1 MPPAPSAPNLCL
13 LAMNY
18 RDKQLV
24 ESRWPSMRPNECL
37 LSCGALKKNSFPNL
51 PAPASF
57 KRLLDSTRTGPRP
70 QHLLVPRS
78 RNPVEFIEH
87 ISTMIE
93 PNLLHRGWPISVC
106 KLLVP

>member
-1 MPPAPSAPNLCL
+1 MSPAQPASHIGL
-13 LAMNY
+13 LTRGFRAE
-18 RDKQLV
+18 RIAVARLPD
-24 ESRWPSMRPNECL
+24 MRPNEWL
-37 LSCGALKKNSFPNL
+37 LSCGALKKDSFHNL
-51 PAPASF
+51 RAPASF

-106 KLLVP
+106 KLLVA